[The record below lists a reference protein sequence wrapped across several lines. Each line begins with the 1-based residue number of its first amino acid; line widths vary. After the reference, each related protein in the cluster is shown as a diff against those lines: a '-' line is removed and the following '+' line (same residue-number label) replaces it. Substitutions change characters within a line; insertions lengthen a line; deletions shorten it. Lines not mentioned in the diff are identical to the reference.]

1 MPRAF
6 YEPQPPE
13 GSTISA
19 PDQPTQRPLSSFS
32 FLCVL
37 SRFSL
42 TWQRALACPPVS
54 GQSVAAGRGCGGWC
68 AIARARSASGSPQ
81 RWRST
86 SCGRASA
93 ARSLRSTA
101 AGKVS
106 RCSWA
111 GNGRSGE
118 LAEPRAPPPHSP
130 GSPSAPNILGAG
142 MRVLGSGLDSGRRT
156 LNGAGLRDVTERGC
170 VNNVADDVPLH
181 GLVLRCSARAA
192 VSVGSGQKDWERCCS
207 ELAKDPPSSRNRR
220 SWHPA
225 PPRGHSQDPGHPR
238 ARRPRPPRPPPASP
252 RRGRP
257 RPPGADGGFWR
268 TLGMHLAD
276 SAHRTNL
283 VCPRLF
289 GGLLRPVAL
298 RFLVMP
304 GLSSRGLRALCE
316 LRASSVREDESTMDE
331 HAMRVR
337 MAFL

>member
-130 GSPSAPNILGAG
+130 GPPSAPNILGAG
-142 MRVLGSGLDSGRRT
+142 MRVLAAGWIRGGAPSMAQASVMSRSEAASTMLRT
-156 LNGAGLRDVTERGC
+156 TYRFTALSCVAAREQRSAPGAGKRLGSD
-170 VNNVADDVPLH
+170 A
-181 GLVLRCSARAA
+181 VLS
-192 VSVGSGQKDWERCCS
+192 
-207 ELAKDPPSSRNRR
+207 L
-220 SWHPA
+220 
-225 PPRGHSQDPGHPR
+225 
-238 ARRPRPPRPPPASP
+238 
-252 RRGRP
+252 
-257 RPPGADGGFWR
+257 
-268 TLGMHLAD
+268 
-276 SAHRTNL
+276 
-283 VCPRLF
+283 
-289 GGLLRPVAL
+289 
-298 RFLVMP
+298 
-304 GLSSRGLRALCE
+304 
-316 LRASSVREDESTMDE
+316 
-331 HAMRVR
+331 
-337 MAFL
+337 

>member
-6 YEPQPPE
+6 YEPQPPWE
-13 GSTISA
+13 GSTTFA
-19 PDQPTQRPLSSFS
+19 PDQPNQRPLSSFS

-111 GNGRSGE
+111 GNGHSGE
-118 LAEPRAPPPHSP
+118 LAEPRAPLRT
-130 GSPSAPNILGAG
+130 APARPRLPTFSEPG

-181 GLVLRCSARAA
+181 GLVLCCSARAA
-192 VSVGSGQKDWERCCS
+192 VSVGSR
-207 ELAKDPPSSRNRR
+207 AK
-220 SWHPA
+220 
-225 PPRGHSQDPGHPR
+225 GF
-238 ARRPRPPRPPPASP
+238 
-252 RRGRP
+252 
-257 RPPGADGGFWR
+257 GA
-268 TLGMHLAD
+268 M
-276 SAHRTNL
+276 
-283 VCPRLF
+283 LF
-289 GGLLRPVAL
+289 
-298 RFLVMP
+298 
-304 GLSSRGLRALCE
+304 
-316 LRASSVREDESTMDE
+316 
-331 HAMRVR
+331 
-337 MAFL
+337 